1 MKVIPDYLKKLN
13 TYYFETKKNYKPID
27 MLRIGRIPHVC
38 KNQSEEGTEDSL
50 SENNN
55 VKKNI
60 LGLSN
65 RLSPSEDNNYTISVK
80 EVSTKSIHKKDNKK
94 SMIHPQPC

>member
-1 MKVIPDYLKKLN
+1 MIPDYLKKLN
-13 TYYFETKKNYKPID
+13 TYYFDTKKNCKPID

-55 VKKNI
+55 LNKQSV
-60 LGLSN
+60 LSN
-65 RLSPSEDNNYTISVK
+65 RLSPSQNNSVSIK
-80 EVSTKSIHKKDNKK
+80 EVSTTSVRK
-94 SMIHPQPC
+94 

>member
-1 MKVIPDYLKKLN
+1 MFKTKPSVKVIPDYLKKLK

-38 KNQSEEGTEDSL
+38 KNQSEDGTEDSL

-55 VKKNI
+55 AKKKN

-65 RLSPSEDNNYTISVK
+65 SLSPSENNSYVMSVK
-80 EVSTKSIHKKDNKK
+80 EDSTRLVKK
-94 SMIHPQPC
+94 